1 MEKDDRKP
9 SGCFRIVHTIF
20 AIIGALSIPL
30 LISLAYVFYR
40 EIYTTENKAE
50 DKKEYTAPKKEY
62 ANPYAVPINRLIS
75 DYDANE
81 MRADELYE
89 GKLLRVSGIVSDIR
103 SSDIAGNPYVLIKS
117 LEIFA
122 PVIKCVFKDSNRL
135 LKYSEGDKITVIGIC
150 TGLTVD
156 GLVIYFD
163 QCEDVLMPES
173 ER

>member
-1 MEKDDRKP
+1 MEGSKLRN
-9 SGCFRIVHTIF
+9 RIIS
-20 AIIGALSIPL
+20 IICLCVLGFFGIWMLMFSIGIIAMTYQDTFLS
-30 LISLAYVFYR
+30 
-40 EIYTTENKAE
+40 EDKAE

-117 LEIFA
+117 PEIFA

-163 QCEDVLMPES
+163 QCEDVVMPL
-173 ER
+173 

>member
-1 MEKDDRKP
+1 MEGSKLRN
-9 SGCFRIVHTIF
+9 RIIS
-20 AIIGALSIPL
+20 IICLCVLGFFGIWMLMFSIGIIAMTYQDTFLS
-30 LISLAYVFYR
+30 
-40 EIYTTENKAE
+40 EDKAE
-50 DKKEYTAPKKEY
+50 DKKEYIVSAHNT
-62 ANPYAVPINRLIS
+62 VPINRLIS

-117 LEIFA
+117 PEIFA

-163 QCEDVLMPES
+163 QCEDVVMP
-173 ER
+173 

>member
-50 DKKEYTAPKKEY
+50 DKKEYTVPAH
-62 ANPYAVPINRLIS
+62 NTVPINRLIS

-117 LEIFA
+117 PEIFA

-163 QCEDVLMPES
+163 QCEDVVMP
-173 ER
+173 

>member
-1 MEKDDRKP
+1 MKNDNNKLSNFEAITW
-9 SGCFRIVHTIF
+9 GIAVCIGVF
-20 AIIGALSIPL
+20 ALIIGITYNSIPKEDR
-30 LISLAYVFYR
+30 AKY
-40 EIYTTENKAE
+40 ETE
-50 DKKEYTAPKKEY
+50 DKKEYIVSAHNT
-62 ANPYAVPINRLIS
+62 VPINRLIS

-81 MRADELYE
+81 MRADELYK
-89 GKLLRVSGIVSDIR
+89 GDLLRVSGIVSDIR

-117 LEIFA
+117 PEIFA

-163 QCEDVLMPES
+163 QCEDVVMPES

>member
-1 MEKDDRKP
+1 MEGSKLRN
-9 SGCFRIVHTIF
+9 RIIS
-20 AIIGALSIPL
+20 IICLCVLGFFGIWMLMFSIGIIAMTYQDTFLS
-30 LISLAYVFYR
+30 
-40 EIYTTENKAE
+40 EDKAE
-50 DKKEYTAPKKEY
+50 DKKEYIVSAHNT
-62 ANPYAVPINRLIS
+62 VPINRLIS

-117 LEIFA
+117 PEIFA

-135 LKYSEGDKITVIGIC
+135 LKYSKGDKITVIGIC

-163 QCEDVLMPES
+163 QCEDVVMPL
-173 ER
+173 

>member
-1 MEKDDRKP
+1 MGNNNRKP
-9 SGCFRIVHTIF
+9 SYFDIIYTIS
-20 AIIGALSIPL
+20 ACIGVLVLIIGVAYNIPK
-30 LISLAYVFYR
+30 
-40 EIYTTENKAE
+40 EGQTENKAE
-50 DKKEYTAPKKEY
+50 DKKEYTVPAH
-62 ANPYAVPINRLIS
+62 NTVPINRLIS

-103 SSDIAGNPYVLIKS
+103 SSDIAGNPYVTIKS
-117 LEIFA
+117 PEIFA

>member
-1 MEKDDRKP
+1 MEGSKLRN
-9 SGCFRIVHTIF
+9 RIIS
-20 AIIGALSIPL
+20 IICLCVLGFFGIWMLMFSIGIIAMTYQDTFLS
-30 LISLAYVFYR
+30 
-40 EIYTTENKAE
+40 EDKAE
-50 DKKEYTAPKKEY
+50 DKKEYIVSAHNT
-62 ANPYAVPINRLIS
+62 VPINRLIS

-89 GKLLRVSGIVSDIR
+89 GKLLCVSGIVSDIR

-117 LEIFA
+117 PEIFA

-163 QCEDVLMPES
+163 QCEDVVMP
-173 ER
+173 